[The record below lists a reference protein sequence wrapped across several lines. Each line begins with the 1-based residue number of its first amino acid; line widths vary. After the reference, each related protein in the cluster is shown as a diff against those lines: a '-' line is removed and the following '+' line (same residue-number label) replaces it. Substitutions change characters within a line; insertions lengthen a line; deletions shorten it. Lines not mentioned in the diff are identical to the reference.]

1 MTNLQ
6 RNNIKGVLGSVVD
19 AISPQNVF
27 PYRTSLSRTIIAN
40 QSAVSVI
47 TIPAGNPWLCHV
59 YGSSD
64 EVTYGIYKTPTFT
77 GGTDS
82 PIYHA
87 DLSKAG
93 LAEETLMRGVT
104 VTPGDEGTLKFVG
117 LKEFTIM
124 FEADSVY
131 LIKMTNPTDGD
142 LTFLTDVSIRT

>member
-1 MTNLQ
+1 MANLP

-47 TIPAGNPWLCHV
+47 TVPAGNQWICHV

-64 EVTYGIYKTPTFT
+64 EVTYSIYKTPTFT

-93 LAEETLMRGVT
+93 LAEETLMRDVT
-104 VTPGDEGTLKFVG
+104 ASIDGTLKFVG
-117 LKEFTIM
+117 SKEFTVM
-124 FEADSVY
+124 FEAGSVY
-131 LIKMTNPTDGD
+131 LIKMTNPTAVNV
-142 LTFLTDVSIRT
+142 TFLTDVSIRT

>member
-1 MTNLQ
+1 MTNLP

-27 PYRTSLSRTIIAN
+27 PYRTSLSRTINAGL
-40 QSAVSVI
+40 SAVSVI
-47 TIPAGNPWLCHV
+47 KIPAGNQWICHV

-64 EVTYGIYKTPTFT
+64 EVTYSIYKTPTFT

-93 LAEETLMRGVT
+93 LAEETLMRNVT
-104 VTPGDEGTLKFVG
+104 ASIDGTLKFVG
-117 LKEFTIM
+117 SKEFTVM

-131 LIKMTNPTDGD
+131 LLKMTNPSAGD
-142 LTFLTDVSIRT
+142 VTLLTEVSIRT

>member
-1 MTNLQ
+1 MTNLP

-27 PYRTSLSRTIIAN
+27 PYRTSVSRTVNAGV
-40 QSAVSVI
+40 SAVSVI
-47 TIPAGNPWLCHV
+47 TVPAGNPWLCHV

-87 DLSKAG
+87 DLSKEG
-93 LAEETLMRGVT
+93 LPTGTLKRDVT
-104 VTPGDEGTLKFVG
+104 TSADGTLKFVG
-117 LKEFTIM
+117 SKEFTVM
-124 FEADSVY
+124 FEAGSVY
-131 LIKMTNPTDGD
+131 LIKMTNPTSGNV
-142 LTFLTDVSIRT
+142 TILTDVSIRT